1 MPAFDIEAVTR
12 QLRAAGCV
20 FAEDEARLL
29 VHSARSA
36 GELAGLV
43 ARRVA
48 GNPLEY
54 VLGWAEFK
62 GLQVGVRAGVFVP
75 RRRSALLVDE
85 ALTLARSHPPRTVV
99 DLCCGSGA
107 LGLALVTGLSGH
119 PGPLPDLYA
128 ADIDPVAVDCARAN
142 LAGIGGQVY
151 QGDLFDALPARLR
164 GRIDILLANTPYVP
178 SEFLARMPPEA
189 RDHEPAAAL
198 DGGPD
203 GLHLAR
209 RTAAA
214 APAWLAPGG
223 CLLIEIGADQVPA
236 ATALLAGNGFRA
248 RIARAAELGATV
260 AIGLPATATSGP

>member
-12 QLRAAGCV
+12 ELRAVGCV

-29 VHSARSA
+29 VHSARST
-36 GELAGLV
+36 GELTDLV

-54 VLGWAEFK
+54 VLGWAEFM
-62 GLQVGVRAGVFVP
+62 GLRVRVRAGVFVP

-85 ALTLARSHPPRTVV
+85 ALALARADSPRTVV

-107 LGLALVTGLSGH
+107 LGLALITGLSGR
-119 PGPLPDLYA
+119 PDPLPDLYA
-128 ADIDPVAVDCARAN
+128 ADIDPVATDCARGN
-142 LAGIGGQVY
+142 LTHIGGRVY
-151 QGDLFDALPARLR
+151 QGDLFDALPTQLR
-164 GRIDILLANTPYVP
+164 GRIDIVLANTPYVP
-178 SEFLARMPPEA
+178 SEFLAQMPPEA
-189 RDHEPAAAL
+189 RDHEPATAL

-214 APAWLAPGG
+214 ALGWLAPGG
-223 CLLIEIGADQVPA
+223 SLLIEIGTDQIPA
-236 ATALLAGNGFRA
+236 ATALLAANGFA
-248 RIARAAELGATV
+248 VRIARSAELGATV
-260 AIGLPATATSGP
+260 AIGLRATATSGR

>member
-12 QLRAAGCV
+12 ELRAAGCV

-29 VHSARSA
+29 VHTARST

-62 GLQVGVRAGVFVP
+62 GLRVGVRAGVFVP

-85 ALTLARSHPPRTVV
+85 ALALAEADPPRTVL

-107 LGLALVTGLSGH
+107 LGLALISELCGH
-119 PGPLPDLYA
+119 RDPLPDLYA
-128 ADIDPVAVDCARAN
+128 ADIDPVAADCARWN
-142 LAGIGGQVY
+142 LAGVGGRVY

-164 GRIDILLANTPYVP
+164 GQIDILLANTPYVP

-203 GLHLAR
+203 GLDLAR

-223 CLLIEIGADQVPA
+223 CLLIEIGTDQIPA
-236 ATALLAGNGFRA
+236 ATALLTGSGFA
-248 RIARAAELGATV
+248 TRIARSAELGATV